1 MRDSSED
8 KWSNKK
14 KKIRFESEED
24 LEDLLNEFEKL
35 FDEFEIEI
43 PEELTHYKEEYEDDT
58 KQYIKGY
65 SIIIGPNKKP
75 VIKKFE
81 NIDLKN
87 IKKPLMKEKELITD
101 IIDRNDKINIILEI
115 PKVEKENI
123 KVKCYEKSVE
133 IKAYRKIKKDEEKS
147 SSNIIYD
154 KTIKL
159 SKKILPKT
167 LVSKYNNGILE
178 LSLTKK

>member
-14 KKIRFESEED
+14 KKIRFDSEED

-43 PEELTHYKEEYEDDT
+43 PEELTHYEEEYEDDT

-75 VIKKFE
+75 IIKKFE
-81 NIDLKN
+81 NSDLKN
-87 IKKPLMKEKELITD
+87 TNKTLMKKKELITD
-101 IIDRNDKINIILEI
+101 IMDRHDKINIILEI

-123 KVKCYEKSVE
+123 KVKCDEKSVE
-133 IKAYRKIKKDEEKS
+133 IKAYSKIKKDEEKS
-147 SSNIIYD
+147 SSSIIYE
-154 KTIKL
+154 KKIKL

-178 LSLTKK
+178 LILNKK